1 MVAGAGVRITLTAA
15 LAATMLLTGCATP
28 TAPQAQETVAP
39 TAGAPQKTSRG
50 TLSVNDRERHYRLST
65 PDGFYRGRQWPVIF
79 AFHGWEETAEEL
91 AATTGLDQAPAIVI
105 YPQGVDNAW
114 APAPYAET
122 AGEED
127 LAFVQTLLDEVV
139 ATFPTD
145 RNRIFATGF
154 SNGGGFAAYLS
165 CHMPDTFHA
174 IAPVGAAYYETIHQD
189 CSQRPVAMLDI
200 HGTHD
205 DVISYNGGRRHGTDY
220 EPVQE
225 ILDDF
230 AERNRCNGVTSTRN
244 SQEILAQHWLG
255 CRLPVVHLRVDGG
268 THVWPDGATSE
279 VRNFFGV

>member
-1 MVAGAGVRITLTAA
+1 MLRTALTAV
-15 LAATMLLTGCATP
+15 LAASMLLTGCTIP
-28 TAPQAQETVAP
+28 TEKQPAGEETVAP
-39 TAGAPQKTSRG
+39 SAGAPQKTTRG
-50 TLSVNDRERHYRLST
+50 TLTVNDRERHFRMST

-91 AATTGLDQAPAIVI
+91 ATNTGLDEAPAIVI
-105 YPQGVDNAW
+105 YPDGVDKAW

-139 ATFPTD
+139 STFPVD

-165 CHMPDTFHA
+165 CHMPETFHA
-174 IAPVGAAYYETIHQD
+174 VAPVGAAYYETIHQD
-189 CSQRPVAMLDI
+189 CSNRPVAMLDI

-205 DVISYNGGRRHGTDY
+205 DVIYYNGGRRHGTDY

-225 ILDDF
+225 VMDGF
-230 AERNRCNGVTSTRN
+230 AARNRCEGVALTRS
-244 SQEILAQHWLG
+244 SQEVVEQHWLG
-255 CRLPVVHLRVDGG
+255 CRLPVVHLRVGGG